1 MRCLGVGTSGIPVQ
15 DEILGL
21 LLERRFERIH
31 RLVGPLAQFRRH
43 DQGEVETDA
52 LTGHAFLELLQ
63 IRPGLVLV
71 TQPGVGD
78 GTVSIGDDSL
88 RGLLDHGIEVVD
100 CFLVLAKLDV
110 GRSPERTGR

>member
-15 DEILGL
+15 DGILGL
-21 LLERRFERIH
+21 LLQRRFERIH

-78 GTVSIGDDSL
+78 GTV
-88 RGLLDHGIEVVD
+88 LDRRRQ
-100 CFLVLAKLDV
+100 LA
-110 GRSPERTGR
+110 GPSRSRH